1 MGLILPEFT
10 AESTG
15 IVLTDAYASFITT
28 SQTSG
33 MMGRPPWAGGGQPTP
48 QTQTPENNGTVTL
61 TRSADGQYTAGAN
74 LNVFGSQDLRNQRK
88 QVVGMAYLRAP
99 VALEA
104 GENVFAALYAAAKA
118 QYPGARDA

>member
-10 AESTG
+10 SDATG
-15 IVLTDAYASFITT
+15 LVLTDAYASFITT
-28 SQTSG
+28 SQSNG

-48 QTQTPENNGTVTL
+48 LTQTPENNGSVTL
-61 TRSADGQYTAGAN
+61 TRSDDGQFTAGAT
-74 LNVFGSQDLRNQRK
+74 LHVFGSQDLRNQRK